1 MKVEVIIDEEY
12 KETIIKIFANSYS
25 KDIENLE
32 KSLNSI
38 NNNIFIG
45 FDDED
50 VYIIAVKDIV
60 RFYTENNDIIIED
73 LKKSYKSRLRLYEI
87 YSRLD
92 KRNFIQIS
100 RSEIIN
106 ISFIKKLDLSFKG
119 TIAVELK
126 NGETTYVSRRNLK
139 EFKNLLG
146 F

>member
-32 KSLNSI
+32 KSLKSI

-50 VYIIAVKDIV
+50 VYIIDVKDIV
-60 RFYTENNDIIIED
+60 RFYTENNEVIIED

-87 YSRLD
+87 YNRLD

-126 NGETTYVSRRNLK
+126 NRETTYVSRRNLK

>member
-32 KSLNSI
+32 KSLKSI

-50 VYIIAVKDIV
+50 VYIIDVKDIV
-60 RFYTENNDIIIED
+60 RFYTENNEVIIED

-119 TIAVELK
+119 TIAVKLK